1 MHFPRKQL
9 RFMQQKSML
18 LDQLL
23 VAYGHLPH
31 HPGKGMLYDRFLPHV
46 ERTWGLPRLRTRF
59 GVRFECDLH
68 DKVTREIYYIGFD
81 RKDCRILKRLV
92 KPGDVVID
100 AGANIGYFS
109 LLFAKWMGGRGI
121 VHAFEP
127 FPESARRFK
136 RNLEL
141 NPQLE
146 PVVRLHQLALSE
158 FEGRIGMNVPDQ
170 GNQGCNYLN
179 DAGGVEVEVATLD
192 AFCDREHLARVDLI
206 KIDVEGSE
214 VAVLQGAERTIQ
226 RFRPVLMIEVN
237 PSTLQNF
244 GYCAR
249 DLIQAIGRHGYR
261 LYYGSRFGLKL
272 LKRLPEQGEEPN
284 VYAFPI

>member
-1 MHFPRKQL
+1 MW
-9 RFMQQKSML
+9 QKSML

-23 VAYGHLPH
+23 VAYGHFPH
-31 HPGKGMLYDRFLPHV
+31 HPGKGVLYERLLPHV
-46 ERTWGLPRLRTRF
+46 ERAWGQPRLRTRF
-59 GVRFECDLH
+59 GVRFECDLR

-109 LLFAKWMGGRGI
+109 LLFAKWMGVRGI

-127 FPESARRFK
+127 FPESARRFE
-136 RNLEL
+136 RNLGL

-146 PVVRLHQLALSE
+146 PAVRLHRLALSD
-158 FEGRIGMNVPDQ
+158 FEGRIGMKVPDQ
-170 GNQGCNYLN
+170 NNQGCNYLN
-179 DAGGVEVEVATLD
+179 NAGGVEVEVATLD
-192 AFCDREHLARVDLI
+192 AFCDREPLPRVDLI

-214 VAVLQGAERTIQ
+214 VALLQGAERTIQ

-244 GYCAR
+244 GHSAR

-261 LYYGSRFGLKL
+261 LYYGSRFGLRV
-272 LKRLPEQGEEPN
+272 LKRLPTLGEEPN